1 MSGEGH
7 RVSIALWRTLCPCK
21 RFQVTKISPSL
32 VTPFHAIEPDIRT
45 LIPPTGAA
53 SLKTL
58 FTVLVISTSSLIGY
72 LF

>member
-1 MSGEGH
+1 MG
-7 RVSIALWRTLCPCK
+7 IALWRALCPRK
-21 RFQVTKISPSL
+21 RFQATKISPSF

-45 LIPPTGAA
+45 LIPPTAAA
-53 SLKTL
+53 SLKIL